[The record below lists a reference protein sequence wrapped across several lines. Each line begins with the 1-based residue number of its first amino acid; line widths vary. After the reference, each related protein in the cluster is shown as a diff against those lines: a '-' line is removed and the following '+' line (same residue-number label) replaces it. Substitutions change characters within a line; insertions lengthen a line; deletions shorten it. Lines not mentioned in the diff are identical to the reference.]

1 MSRFSGFVPRQ
12 MGSKASPVALW
23 KHLLSLLPSAQEMA
37 DSSQQLD
44 RVSALVQTGFCD
56 WQESVLATA
65 AQINFRELPFGVK
78 CNHCAA

>member
-1 MSRFSGFVPRQ
+1 MSRFIGFVPRQ

-37 DSSQQLD
+37 DSSQRLD
-44 RVSALVQTGFCD
+44 RVSALVQTGFCG
-56 WQESVLATA
+56 WQESVLGTA